1 MINSLAPNESRLTS
15 NQDNSANALEPFFGP
30 IPAGQRNVDA
40 GDAYPHETYN
50 LPKAYEGRNK
60 YLMATIDFLITE
72 NDDWYTRYVL
82 PYQETDDIHIKWNV
96 WRFNKTLA
104 DIEPHQGVP
113 RYVTAESELH
123 SDSLLRRGLAFIIE
137 HGFYQ
142 TETGRNHYMMNL
154 RQIVEAI
161 HETCYFGVIHALLH
175 GKDYYREWQRKYGV
189 KASSLSEIM
198 QREKNNW
205 ACVQKKERGLYLLDA
220 ECKNMMSY
228 EGVTPNLWIFPSKM
242 SIYVSMVP
250 SSEVEYFRK
259 GPGAADNLEKGP
271 DNFQTFRGC
280 KVFETRPFDIDFV
293 GEPVDLLRRNVQI
306 GEYYFWEPGK
316 QIQLFNMA
324 TDDFEI
330 FDSDVT
336 TVLGGDASE
345 SKIEGVEEE
354 EYYSPEAAAILND
367 PAQRRLFDKKFNQY
381 IPKLRRSVPK
391 DVADDAVLETFLQKH
406 VFSNSKKEAANV
418 FSQLVAHVNEGK
430 EFLKK
435 DLDLWK
441 TMDASRKM
449 FNESGSLKRKF
460 NEFENSGPE
469 TTSSLNTHLVCRPW
483 MEYRMASAILCKG
496 GSDLGNTFHGHHDFQ
511 LTDDVI
517 HKVHIGHYTFYSK
530 AVVKNPKNY
539 IVAENVFA
547 QGYVRGES
555 LDVLPNTAEITQRQ
569 NESVVLVDTG
579 SKADRSR
586 LLSSSKKEGAYVMN
600 PICLSGDLP
609 EALLREE
616 GVDIDDFSVA
626 TFSSYDDFAADSDAT
641 RLGHSLKGL
650 HLQEHEKFIKE
661 QTTCNTVCW
670 LGKYYEREGDGGK
683 FELASRGTGHWGDT
697 TYPGCKSVRMGANTF
712 FEEAK
717 DHVQRMRLA

>member
-1 MINSLAPNESRLTS
+1 MINNLAPSESRLTS
-15 NQDNSANALEPFFGP
+15 NQDNSANPLEPFFGP

-60 YLMATIDFLITE
+60 YLMSTIDFLITE

-259 GPGAADNLEKGP
+259 GPGAADNLERGP

-306 GEYYFWEPGK
+306 GEYYFLENNK
-316 QIQLFNMA
+316 TIKIFNMA

-330 FDSDVT
+330 FSAEDDDFDT
-336 TVLGGDASE
+336 LDDGA
-345 SKIEGVEEE
+345 GVAVNEMGRINA
-354 EYYSPEAAAILND
+354 YTPEAAAVLND
-367 PAQRRLFDKKFNQY
+367 PQQRRLFDEKFKQY
-381 IPKLRRSVPK
+381 IPKLRRSVAK
-391 DVADDAVLETFLQKH
+391 DVADEDVLQSFLDKH
-406 VFSNSKKEAANV
+406 VFSNEPKEAANM

-435 DLDLWK
+435 DLDAWK
-441 TMDASRKM
+441 TMDSSREL
-449 FNESGSLKRKF
+449 FSESGSLKRKYSDF
-460 NEFENSGPE
+460 KNSGAKY
-469 TTSSLNTHLVCRPW
+469 SGVNTLLICRPW

-547 QGYVRGES
+547 QGYVKGES
-555 LDVLPNTAEITQRQ
+555 MSVLRNNQNISQRTNQ
-569 NESVVLVDTG
+569 SVVVIDLCTINTRSVLLNGDNKTG
-579 SKADRSR
+579 DF
-586 LLSSSKKEGAYVMN
+586 VMN

-616 GVDIDDFSVA
+616 GVDIDDFSGS
-626 TFSSYDDFAADSDAT
+626 TFSTYDLFSKQT
-641 RLGHSLKGL
+641 ELGRGL
-650 HLQEHEKFIKE
+650 ANVHNSEHGKFIKE

-670 LGKYYEREGDGGK
+670 LGKYLESTDDGATYK
-683 FELASRGTGHWGDT
+683 PASRGTGHWGDT

-717 DHVQRMRLA
+717 DQVQRMRMA